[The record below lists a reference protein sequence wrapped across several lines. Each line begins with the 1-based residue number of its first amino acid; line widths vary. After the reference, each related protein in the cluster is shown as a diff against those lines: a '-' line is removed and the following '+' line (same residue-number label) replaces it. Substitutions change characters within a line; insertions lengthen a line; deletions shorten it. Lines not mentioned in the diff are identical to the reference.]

1 MDVIDVLIKVL
12 RVGIIP
18 TGVILRVI
26 YCFIK
31 MMYSEDEVGV
41 YKKRIV
47 SIIIFGIVAELIFV
61 IKDIII
67 LYFS

>member
-1 MDVIDVLIKVL
+1 MDIINRLIQVL

-18 TGVILRVI
+18 AGVTLRVI
-26 YCFIK
+26 YCFVK
-31 MMYSEDEVGV
+31 MMYSEDEVMI

-61 IKDIII
+61 IKDLIFW
-67 LYFS
+67 YYY